1 MVFITIVEMKT
12 IRILLFLDNT
22 IDHLIIKLT
31 INVRLRFDNVV
42 EHAEHEHDH
51 LSFCYKYNLC
61 TQISVAQCIKYNI
74 TMKSIITGK
83 HISISYKASH
93 YYLIKVRISFAYYN
107 ISNYY

>member
-42 EHAEHEHDH
+42 EHAEH
-51 LSFCYKYNLC
+51 
-61 TQISVAQCIKYNI
+61 
-74 TMKSIITGK
+74 
-83 HISISYKASH
+83 
-93 YYLIKVRISFAYYN
+93 
-107 ISNYY
+107 